1 MPRRAE
7 RSGEADDLVAG
18 RRSVQQLLE
27 LGNPIVRVLLAKESA
42 GSRPLVEIAAQA
54 EAAEVP
60 VRVVPRR
67 EIDKMAEGLN
77 HQGVVAQVGRYRYTP
92 LDRLLA
98 GEAPLLLFLDG
109 ITDPHN
115 LGSLL
120 RSADG
125 AGFDGIVVPTHRSA
139 GVTATVRKVAVGA
152 AEVVPVARVG
162 NLGVALEQAKQAGL
176 WVVGL
181 DERGTEDLWASEL
194 LEPPLALVLGA
205 EGKGITKSIRDR
217 CDGLVKIH
225 SEGRLASLNVGV
237 AGALAMFEL
246 ARRRSASA
254 TL

>member
-1 MPRRAE
+1 VPRRAE

-18 RRSVQQLLE
+18 RRSVLE
-27 LGNPIVRVLLAKESA
+27 LLKGDQPVVRVLLAKESA
-42 GSRPLVEIAAQA
+42 GSRPLVEVNERAT
-54 EAAEVP
+54 EAGVP
-60 VRVVPRR
+60 VRVVPRS
-67 EIDKMAEGLN
+67 EIDRAADGLN
-77 HQGVVAQVGRYRYTP
+77 HQGVIAIVGRYRYVP
-92 LDRLLA
+92 LEQLLA
-98 GEAPLLLFLDG
+98 GDEALVLFLDG

-125 AGFDGIVVPTHRSA
+125 AGFDGVVVPTHRSA

-152 AEVVPVARVG
+152 AEIVPVSRVG
-162 NLGVALEQAKQAGL
+162 SLGVALEQAKQAGL

-181 DERGTEDLWASEL
+181 DERADEGLWTSEL
-194 LEPPLALVLGA
+194 LEAPLALVLGA
-205 EGKGITKSIRDR
+205 EGRGLSKGVRDR
-217 CDGLVKIH
+217 CDGFVKIP
-225 SEGRLASLNVGV
+225 SRGRLASLNVGV

>member
-1 MPRRAE
+1 
-7 RSGEADDLVAG
+7 V
-18 RRSVQQLLE
+18 
-27 LGNPIVRVLLAKESA
+27 GNPVVRVLIAKESA
-42 GSRPLVEIAAQA
+42 TTAPVTEINKRAVAASI
-54 EAAEVP
+54 P
-60 VRVVPRR
+60 VRVVPRV
-67 EIDKMAEGLN
+67 EIDRLAEGLN
-77 HQGVVAQVGRYRYTP
+77 HQGVVAIVGRYRYTP

-98 GEAPLLLFLDG
+98 IDQPMLVFLDG

-125 AGFDGIVVPTHRSA
+125 AGFHGVVVPIHRSA
-139 GVTATVRKVAVGA
+139 GVTSTVRKVAAGA

-181 DERGTEDLWASEL
+181 DERASEGLWNSEL

-205 EGKGITKSIRDR
+205 EGRGLSKNVRDR
-217 CDGLVKIH
+217 CDGFVRIP
-225 SEGRLASLNVGV
+225 SGGRLASLNVGV

-254 TL
+254 NL